1 MNTFKRKAL
10 MSAVLGTLGAAGT
23 AQAIYQD
30 PDNLGQA
37 LVYPYYTVQSAGGNG
52 FNTYISV
59 VNTTTNVKIVKVRF
73 REGKN
78 SREVLDFNLYLS
90 PNDVWTAAVVPA
102 SADATSGA
110 MLLTADK
117 SCTNPVIPSAGV
129 PFRNFEYTGA
139 VVDGLGTGLDR
150 TREGYAEMFDM
161 ADLPPGSS
169 LGSAAIHNQ
178 ATGIPSCAGLV
189 GTSLAGSINAQV
201 TIPTGGLSGTGTLI
215 NVNSGRDTMYN
226 ANAFDQWS
234 TIPQYQDISTDS
246 PNFGN
251 TFPASS
257 IVVNMP
263 SGGIGTGHLYFS
275 SWTAVANGVGIPSTA
290 GARAASAT
298 MMHSDV
304 INEYILDA
312 TTASNTDWVLTFP
325 TRRNFLNA
333 SSVIP
338 PFSNVLTASGACE
351 EISFTYF
358 NREEAT
364 AVSTAGDFS
373 PFPPGAAPNSLC
385 WESTIL
391 SVRNGST
398 NAPTS
403 PSTPSLVLGSQNV
416 TAVSISPTFQN
427 GWGILHF
434 GGVGASLT
442 GLVSDATSLTSTLT
456 PVLVAPVAGAQTFRG
471 LPVVGFM
478 IRTFS
483 NNVLS
488 CTSSTGATVSCQGNY
503 GGSVQH
509 AYRNNNTP

>member
-1 MNTFKRKAL
+1 
-10 MSAVLGTLGAAGT
+10 
-23 AQAIYQD
+23 
-30 PDNLGQA
+30 
-37 LVYPYYTVQSAGGNG
+37 VQSAGGNG

-90 PNDVWTAAVVPA
+90 PNDMWTAAVVPA

-110 MLLTADK
+110 RLITLDA
-117 SCTNPVIPSAGV
+117 SCTNPVIPAGGV
-129 PFRNFEYTGA
+129 DFRNFEYSGTVA
-139 VVDGLGTGLDR
+139 DLLGTGLDR

-178 ATGIPSCAGLV
+178 ATGKPSCTGLV
-189 GTSLAGSINAQV
+189 GTSLAATINAQV

-226 ANAFDQWS
+226 ANAFGQWS

-257 IVVNMP
+257 IVVTVP
-263 SGGIGTGHLYFS
+263 SGGVGTGNLYFS
-275 SWTAVANGVGIPSTA
+275 SWTAVANGVGIPATG

-312 TTASNTDWVLTFP
+312 VTGSNTDWVLTFP
-325 TRRNFLNA
+325 TRRNFVNV

-338 PFSNVLTASGACE
+338 PFTNVLTTSGACE
-351 EISFTYF
+351 EINFTYF
-358 NREEAT
+358 NREEGT

-391 SVRNGST
+391 SIRNGST

-403 PSTPSLVLGSQNV
+403 PSSPSLVLGSQNV
-416 TAVSISPTFQN
+416 TSVSITSTFQN
-427 GWGILHF
+427 GWGQLHF
-434 GGVGASLT
+434 GGVNAST
-442 GLVSDATSLTSTLT
+442 VGLVSDATSLTQPITPLT
-456 PVLVAPVAGAQTFRG
+456 IGPPPGPPPNPGAQTFRG

-483 NNVLS
+483 NNLLS
-488 CTSSTGATVSCQGNY
+488 CLSTTGATVSCQGNY
-503 GGSVQH
+503 GGSVAH
-509 AYRNNNTP
+509 AYRNNITP